1 MLGTQQAL
9 KKRGPVQHCDAILPA
24 PRAGFGR
31 KRVSRAPGVSN
42 QVHRTRQVHSLN
54 LQKATCLQDH
64 HGLRPLSVEE
74 PRGQSRSGERDGFP
88 ETLEQGQFLDHFHI
102 HSGKWVHGKRSRNRD
117 CRWRK
122 WLGSHGSRGFWR
134 KRSRRPGHLLPE
146 HLWGPA
152 TSPAILCVTSR
163 AG

>member
-1 MLGTQQAL
+1 MTPSCLLRGRALGGSVFPWPQVSPTKFTEPDRSIRSIY
-9 KKRGPVQHCDAILPA
+9 KKQ
-24 PRAGFGR
+24 
-31 KRVSRAPGVSN
+31 RVCKTTTASDP
-42 QVHRTRQVHSLN
+42 
-54 LQKATCLQDH
+54 C
-64 HGLRPLSVEE
+64 VEE

-152 TSPAILCVTSR
+152 TSLAILCVTSR